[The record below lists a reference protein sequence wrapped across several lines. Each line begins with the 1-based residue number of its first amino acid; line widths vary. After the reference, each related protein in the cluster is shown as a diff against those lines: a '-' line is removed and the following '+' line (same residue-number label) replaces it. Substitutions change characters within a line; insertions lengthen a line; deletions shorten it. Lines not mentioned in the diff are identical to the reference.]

1 MTAAFAILPP
11 GTRVLE
17 IKPRQTVDPK
27 TGIWS
32 AGDQYAL
39 IRTPTGL
46 REIPVGEDFDAN
58 GQK

>member
-1 MTAAFAILPP
+1 MTAAFSILPP

-27 TGIWS
+27 TGVWS

-39 IRTPTGL
+39 IRTPDGL
-46 REIPVGEDFDAN
+46 REIPVGEAFDAN

>member
-1 MTAAFAILPP
+1 MTAAFSILPP

-39 IRTPTGL
+39 IRTPDGL
-46 REIPVGEDFDAN
+46 REIKIKEMDDERSR
-58 GQK
+58 